1 MWFHLVYLLQI
12 GVPVQFSS
20 RSRTEPLDCGG
31 IPVQKISFGPLGK
44 LADHSK
50 L

>member
-1 MWFHLVYLLQI
+1 MRFHLVYLLQI
-12 GVPVQFSS
+12 GVQVQFSG
-20 RSRTEPLDCGG
+20 SRTEPLDCGG